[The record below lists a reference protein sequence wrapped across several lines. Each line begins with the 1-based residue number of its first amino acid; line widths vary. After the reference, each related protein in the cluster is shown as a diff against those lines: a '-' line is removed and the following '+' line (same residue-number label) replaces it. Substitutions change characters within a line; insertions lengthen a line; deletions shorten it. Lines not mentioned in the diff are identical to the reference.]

1 VNAYSSPSKM
11 TVQVINQLESRST
24 FALNTDTGEQVF
36 IGSRIAKMQDLREGD
51 TVEVMVV
58 PNDRNPAVA
67 WYAIYARNLSEI
79 TPPKPKPETETGGSE
94 FSEVVREFLND
105 GPASTRQVAD
115 HLGMEASAAS
125 SILTC
130 MHRYG
135 FIARCGVRRR
145 GDQKSDSYVIWA
157 NDAAELLPEEEEHV

>member
-1 VNAYSSPSKM
+1 MNAYSSPSKM
-11 TVQVINQLESRST
+11 TAQVINQLESRST

-36 IGSRIAKMQDLREGD
+36 IGSRIAQLQDLREGD

-67 WYAIYARNLSEI
+67 WYAIYARKLSKI
-79 TPPKPKPETETGGSE
+79 APPPAPENSE
-94 FSEVVREFLND
+94 FSDVVCEFLRE

-115 HLGMEASAAS
+115 HLGMEASEAS
-125 SILTC
+125 SVLSC

-135 FIARCGVRRR
+135 VIARCGVRRR

-157 NDAAELLPEEEEHV
+157 NDAVEFLPEEEEHV

>member
-1 VNAYSSPSKM
+1 MNDYSSPSKM
-11 TVQVINQLESRST
+11 TAQVINQLESRST

-36 IGSRIAKMQDLREGD
+36 IGSRIAKLQDLREGD

-67 WYAIYARNLSEI
+67 WYAIYAQKLSKI
-79 TPPKPKPETETGGSE
+79 APPPPGPTTSG
-94 FSEVVREFLND
+94 FSEVVHDFLKS

-115 HLGMEASAAS
+115 HLGMETSEAS
-125 SILTC
+125 SVLSC

-135 FIARCGVRRR
+135 VIARCGVRRR

-157 NDAAELLPEEEEHV
+157 NDAVEFLPEEEEDV